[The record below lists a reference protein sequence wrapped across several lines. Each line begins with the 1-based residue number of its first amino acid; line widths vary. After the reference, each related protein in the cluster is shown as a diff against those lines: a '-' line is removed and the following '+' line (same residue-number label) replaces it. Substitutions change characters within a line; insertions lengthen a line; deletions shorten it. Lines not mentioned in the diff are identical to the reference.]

1 MAAREAAQTAALVAA
16 EAENKHAVAERAQQ
30 RALVHQAEVR
40 ESAGRGSGS
49 AGEGTGDQAAAEEEH
64 AALVAALWVEQA
76 KVCCIHLLA
85 LSRCS

>member
-49 AGEGTGDQAAAEEEH
+49 AGEGTGDQAAAEEH